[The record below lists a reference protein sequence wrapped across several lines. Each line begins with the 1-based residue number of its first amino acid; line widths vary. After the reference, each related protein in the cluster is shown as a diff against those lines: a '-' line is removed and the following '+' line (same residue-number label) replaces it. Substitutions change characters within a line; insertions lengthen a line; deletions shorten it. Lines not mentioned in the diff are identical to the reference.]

1 MCAVRREDISYSQ
14 DICTTEF
21 SEAKE
26 ARKSFDDY
34 SMEGFDRKS
43 IEGMQPKKRRTR
55 INYCGA
61 CTPRRW
67 MGLRSA
73 DSENK

>member
-1 MCAVRREDISYSQ
+1 MCAVKRKIHRPCKIYVECSK
-14 DICTTEF
+14 
-21 SEAKE
+21 AKN
-26 ARKSFDDY
+26 AGKLFDEY
-34 SMEGFDRKS
+34 SMEGVDGES

-55 INYCGA
+55 INYSGA
-61 CTPRRW
+61 CTPRRR